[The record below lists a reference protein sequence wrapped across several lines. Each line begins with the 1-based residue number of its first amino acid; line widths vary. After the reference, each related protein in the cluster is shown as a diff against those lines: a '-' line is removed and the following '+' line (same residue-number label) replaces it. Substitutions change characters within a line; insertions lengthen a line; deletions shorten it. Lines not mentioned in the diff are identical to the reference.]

1 MNWTWF
7 HKLGSPKWFY
17 EISGRWLPW
26 LAWAAVLLVSVG
38 VVWGLAFAPED
49 YQQGNSFRIIYIH
62 VPAAFL
68 AQSIYVMLAV
78 AGVVGLVWK
87 MKLADVALQQAAPI
101 GVDDF
106 HRTAHRRG
114 LGQTDRGAWWVT
126 RG

>member
-26 LAWAAVLLVSVG
+26 LAVAAVVLLTVG
-38 VVWGLAFAPED
+38 MVWGLAFAPPD

-68 AQSIYVMLAV
+68 AV
-78 AGVVGLVWK
+78 
-87 MKLADVALQQAAPI
+87 
-101 GVDDF
+101 
-106 HRTAHRRG
+106 
-114 LGQTDRGAWWVT
+114 
-126 RG
+126 